1 MKKEPRWFQKE
12 AIKAVML
19 ALKDGETP
27 YLDLMC
33 GLGKSFIMAVLTD
46 KAMNQ
51 GLRVLQLVPGQELV
65 TQNFNE
71 LLEYRGNKSG
81 LGIVSAALQK
91 QEGHAQA
98 VVAMINSFVNK
109 RFKFGKFDVLIIDE
123 CDLVTPD
130 PKSMYQKVIT
140 HLKQLNPNLKI
151 IGLTGSPYRMG
162 IGAIENDSIYGKA
175 TFTKCVWSST
185 DHIHRL
191 IEEGYLSRIESIS
204 SDIHADMDRVRVNSN
219 GDYDTELMSVKFDEI
234 ISHAV
239 PDMIDKFNHYRIK
252 TALIFASSIA
262 NSKRIITEYK
272 AITGLDNMR
281 IVHGEMDKHEREKI
295 LKWLKNDP
303 GNRYIVNVGI
313 LTRGYNYPQLDCVV
327 FMRATKSLQL
337 YIQCVGR
344 AIRPHD
350 EKDCGYV
357 IDYGTNIERL
367 GPIDD
372 ITPPKPKQERG
383 ESPKKQCTA
392 KIDNR
397 AGITKIIKEIE
408 HKRKYGDDC
417 NYPNILSAKNCA
429 LCGAEFIPDEE
440 SPGNYSMRT
449 KAEILRMRRE
459 SKYVKHDI
467 KYVYFEPKVSKSGHL
482 MALAK
487 LINFDN
493 ITVHT
498 VFLCLEHPGQAQ
510 GLAHRFIKSWLKNPA
525 HFDELKQDGLNVE
538 NFLLLVQ
545 DDAILSKYFKKI
557 KSITIEPQGSI
568 TNLVEIEYAI

>member
-1 MKKEPRWFQKE
+1 MKSTLRWYQKE
-12 AIKAVML
+12 AIL
-19 ALKDGETP
+19 AIMQGLKEGEVP
-27 YLDLMC
+27 YVDLLC
-33 GLGKSFIMAVLTD
+33 GLGKSRVMAYLTD

-109 RFKFGKFDVLIIDE
+109 RFDFGKFDVLIIDE
-123 CDLVTPD
+123 CDLVTPGH
-130 PKSMYQKVIT
+130 KSMFQKVII
-140 HLKQLNPNLKI
+140 HLKNLNPNLKI
-151 IGLTGSPYRMG
+151 IGLTGSPYRTG

-185 DHIHRL
+185 PHLHRL

-204 SDIHADMDRVRVNSN
+204 SDIHADMEKVRVNSN

-234 ISHAV
+234 IDHAV
-239 PDMIDKFNHYRIK
+239 PDMIDKFNHYNIK

-262 NSKRIITEYK
+262 NAKRIISTY
-272 AITGLDNMR
+272 ISLTGLDNMR
-281 IVHGEMDKHEREKI
+281 LVHGEMDKSEREKI
-295 LKWLKNDP
+295 LNWLKNSE

-327 FMRATKSLQL
+327 FLRATKSLQL
-337 YIQCVGR
+337 YVQCVGR
-344 AIRPHD
+344 AIRSHD

-372 ITPPKPKQERG
+372 IKPPKPKEEKGDAPR
-383 ESPKKQCTA
+383 KQCTA

-397 AGITKIIKEIE
+397 QGIKKIIKEVE
-408 HKRKYGDDC
+408 YNRNHGDDC

-449 KAEILRMRRE
+449 KAEILRMKKE

-467 KYVYFEPKVSKSGHL
+467 KYLYFEPKVSKSGHL
-482 MALAK
+482 MALMK
-487 LINFDN
+487 LVNFDN

-498 VFLCLEHPGQAQ
+498 VFLCLEHPGQAA
-510 GLAHRFIKSWLKNPA
+510 GLAHRFIKSWLKDSS

-545 DDAILSKYFKKI
+545 DDDILDRYFKKI
-557 KSITIEPQGSI
+557 KSITIEPSGSL
-568 TNLVEIEYAI
+568 TNLVEVEYE